1 MLTNASYI
9 VDYVGTS
16 TANPSPDLPEINHEG
31 HGGWRIS
38 DPSLG
43 LYENIFGWFET
54 IEDPHAVLLHIGTND
69 SGGGTRFTNAVDRL
83 DALITRIA
91 LCQPSAH
98 IIVTTLMKRG
108 EPNYTAITNWFNP
121 FVPTKVAAQQALGR
135 RVHFLDMHAY
145 LELSDMADNLH
156 PNAVGYQKMANAW
169 FPAITNIIGTS
180 PAPNQPAPIRAL
192 GTVANRGAATITFN
206 KPLSLDSA
214 TNTANYAIDQ
224 GLTVTSATLDAN
236 LRTVTLATSQ
246 QAPQTTYTVTLNNS
260 GPNRA
265 RRTDNPGQQPSDFHL
280 ARAPRPAQCVRSLQ
294 PDADRCRVQQTD
306 VLQQCHQHRS
316 LHAQWR
322 PHAPLSHNQWRSSDR
337 HPSHLE
343 TDGRR
348 VLHRHRQRHRR
359 REHADAVHDPGQQP
373 SHVHRIQATHA
384 PRLLELRA
392 LIRRLRAGLQARS
405 RHPTELQFHRPLCI
419 RLQRGCRQF

>member
-1 MLTNASYI
+1 MPLGDSITHGTPVAGGYRLPLYHMLTNASYI

-246 QAPQTTYTVTLNNS
+246 QAPQTTYTVTLNNIQD
-260 GPNRA
+260 
-265 RRTDNPGQQPSDFHL
+265 RTE
-280 ARAPRPAQCVRSLQ
+280 PAALTIPANSR
-294 PDADRCRVQQTD
+294 
-306 VLQQCHQHRS
+306 
-316 LHAQWR
+316 
-322 PHAPLSHNQWRSSDR
+322 
-337 HPSHLE
+337 
-343 TDGRR
+343 
-348 VLHRHRQRHRR
+348 
-359 REHADAVHDPGQQP
+359 
-373 SHVHRIQATHA
+373 HVHRIQATHA

-392 LIRRLRAGLQARS
+392 GIRRLRADRQTQPATQPNYSSTSPMRSTTARRSAVLIAWPITSNSSGNLGRPPAGLHGCLHQS
-405 RHPTELQFHRPLCI
+405 R
-419 RLQRGCRQF
+419 RLLASESASGVVSAVWGNLHVVCNVTAS